1 MGLEQFLSKTDLLLY
16 KKILHTIIQKWDT
29 IDPETLS
36 DFLEKLGELHGNLN
50 NVVKQMKTY
59 SMYHPVSDTQVESKK
74 VKSDSISLTD
84 ILHTIKKQRRK
95 HK

>member
-95 HK
+95 HN

>member
-36 DFLEKLGELHGNLN
+36 DFLEKLGELHSNLN

-59 SMYHPVSDTQVESKK
+59 SMYHPVTDTQIETTKGRTGSV
-74 VKSDSISLTD
+74 SLTD
-84 ILHTIKKQRRK
+84 ILHTIKKQRKK
-95 HK
+95 HI

>member
-29 IDPETLS
+29 IDPATLS
-36 DFLEKLGELHGNLN
+36 DFLEKLGELHSNLN

-59 SMYHPVSDTQVESKK
+59 SMYHPVTDTQIETTKGRTGSV
-74 VKSDSISLTD
+74 SLTD
-84 ILHTIKKQRRK
+84 ILHTI
-95 HK
+95 

>member
-50 NVVKQMKTY
+50 NVVKQMKCIIPY
-59 SMYHPVSDTQVESKK
+59 LIHQLNQNE
-74 VKSDSISLTD
+74 
-84 ILHTIKKQRRK
+84 
-95 HK
+95 

>member
-50 NVVKQMKTY
+50 NVEKKIKTY
-59 SMYHPVSDTQVESKK
+59 SMYHPVTDTQIESTKGK
-74 VKSDSISLTD
+74 TGSVSLTD
-84 ILHTIKKQRRK
+84 ILHTIKKQRKK
-95 HK
+95 HI

>member
-29 IDPETLS
+29 IDPATLS
-36 DFLEKLGELHGNLN
+36 DFLEKLGELHSNLN

-59 SMYHPVSDTQVESKK
+59 SMYHPVTDTQIETTKGRTGSV
-74 VKSDSISLTD
+74 SLTD
-84 ILHTIKKQRRK
+84 ILHTIKKQRKK
-95 HK
+95 HI

>member
-29 IDPETLS
+29 IDPDTLA
-36 DFLEKLGELHGNLN
+36 DLLEKLGELHGNLN

-74 VKSDSISLTD
+74 VKSDSVSLTD
-84 ILHTIKKQRRK
+84 ILHTIKKQRR
-95 HK
+95 